1 MWFLS
6 PPDVRLTQE
15 DARSEERRE
24 IYLFPAFLSPRIR
37 RKKSRHFLCLL
48 FFVSHLSSKSSAES
62 TNKQQWVSPPP
73 PFFTCPS
80 AFLSREVRIEDKGKQ
95 GKSYY
100 SSFCP
105 FAVEEEKPP
114 AVHVYVFRSVGLC
127 SVGWKNART
136 RPRLFFQQSLPP
148 PFSLPLT
155 LFSRS
160 IFFEHKKA
168 GAAMLTQLLGQEGRI
183 LFAQGVHYFRN
194 KKRCT

>member
-100 SSFCP
+100 SSFCAA
-105 FAVEEEKPP
+105 AVEEEKPP
-114 AVHVYVFRSVGLC
+114 AVHVYVFRSVG
-127 SVGWKNART
+127 
-136 RPRLFFQQSLPP
+136 
-148 PFSLPLT
+148 
-155 LFSRS
+155 RS
-160 IFFEHKKA
+160 A
-168 GAAMLTQLLGQEGRI
+168 CVLLGGRTH
-183 LFAQGVHYFRN
+183 ARAPDYFFSNHSLLHFPFPSHFFRARYFSN
-194 KKRCT
+194 TKKQVQQCLPSY

>member
-1 MWFLS
+1 MVSLS
-6 PPDVRLTQE
+6 TGRPAHTGGCSLRG
-15 DARSEERRE
+15 EERNLFIPRVS
-24 IYLFPAFLSPRIR
+24 LFPNPEEKIAPLSLSIIFCVAPEF
-37 RKKSRHFLCLL
+37 KKFSGIDKQTTMG
-48 FFVSHLSSKSSAES
+48 LSLPS
-62 TNKQQWVSPPP
+62 
-73 PFFTCPS
+73 FFTCPS

-100 SSFCP
+100 SSFCAA
-105 FAVEEEKPP
+105 AVEEEKPP
-114 AVHVYVFRSVGLC
+114 AVHVYVFRSDGLC

>member
-1 MWFLS
+1 MLA
-6 PPDVRLTQE
+6 Q
-15 DARSEERRE
+15 RRGE
-24 IYLFPAFLSPRIR
+24 KSIYSPRFSLPESGG
-37 RKKSRHFLCLL
+37 KKSRHFLCLL

-62 TNKQQWVSPPP
+62 TNKQQWV
-73 PFFTCPS
+73 FFTCPS

-100 SSFCP
+100 SSFCAA
-105 FAVEEEKPP
+105 AVEEEKPP